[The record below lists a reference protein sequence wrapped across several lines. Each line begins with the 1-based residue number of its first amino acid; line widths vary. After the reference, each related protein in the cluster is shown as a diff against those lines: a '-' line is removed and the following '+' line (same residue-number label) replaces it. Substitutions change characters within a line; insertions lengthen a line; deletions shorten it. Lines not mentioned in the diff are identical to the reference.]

1 MMIGHVAAGIAGA
14 VTILWVLFDAFELML
29 LPRRAQR
36 PLRFARFYFRTTWAA
51 WRAMGRQLRHAKKR
65 EGFLAIYGP
74 LSLLT
79 LLVVWVMMLVAAFGA
94 LQWSLASPALS
105 FRGAAYMSGLNFLT
119 LGFADV
125 QPHTTLGRA
134 LAVAAGGTG
143 FGVLAVIIGYL
154 PVLYQLFSR
163 REAMIIRL
171 DARAGSPPTAATLL
185 VRYAEGQ
192 RLDALD
198 ALFLEWEEWASELL
212 ESHLSYPML
221 AFYRSQQED
230 ESWVGALTAMV
241 DTMALILT
249 GFRNVNTFQA
259 RVTFGTARLTLME
272 LARLFSGDTISQ
284 HGRDVAVSRLPAE
297 EFRRLAAKLG
307 EVGLEFSDSPGTA
320 DDAGAADQS
329 PEQRLA
335 EFRAAYEPYAM
346 ALSDYLALPLSRWV
360 APEGALDNWQRSK
373 RGQQV
378 KQLVEGT
385 DAVPG

>member
-1 MMIGHVAAGIAGA
+1 MLIGRVAAGTLGA

-36 PLRFARFYFRTTWAA
+36 PLRFARVYFRTTWAA
-51 WRAMGRQLRHAKKR
+51 WRVLGRRFRGAGAR
-65 EGFLAIYGP
+65 EGFLSIYGP

-94 LQWSLASPALS
+94 LQWSLASPVMS
-105 FRGAAYMSGLNFLT
+105 FRGAVYMSGLNFLT

-125 QPHTTLGRA
+125 TPHTTIGRV
-134 LAVAAGGTG
+134 LSVAAGGTG
-143 FGVLAVIIGYL
+143 FGVLAVIVGYL

-198 ALFLEWEEWASELL
+198 TLFAEWEEWASELL
-212 ESHLSYPML
+212 ESHLSYPVL

-272 LARLFSGDTISQ
+272 LARLFAGEKISQ
-284 HGRDVAVSRLPAE
+284 HGRDAATSRLPAE
-297 EFRRLAAKLG
+297 EFRRLTDKLAKA
-307 EVGLEFSDSPGTA
+307 GLEFSESPAMG
-320 DDAGAADQS
+320 DDAGAAQM
-329 PEQRLA
+329 PEERLA
-335 EFRAAYEPYAM
+335 EFRAAYEPYAT
-346 ALSDYLALPLSRWV
+346 ALSEYLALPLSRWV
-360 APEGALDNWQRSK
+360 APEGALDNWQRSR
-373 RGQQV
+373 RGR
-378 KQLVEGT
+378 KLKELVEGVE
-385 DAVPG
+385 AVPE